1 MEDEE
6 RKVDLSHRTI
16 QDEQAR
22 LRKKRQKAENVFAV
36 FKKPL
41 HESLTSV
48 LPVML
53 IVLVLCFTIA
63 PVPNNAMVAF
73 LLGGVMLIAGMGL
86 FTLGSEMSMI
96 PLGQAVGSEITRR
109 KKVWIITVVG
119 FLIGM
124 IITVAEPDLQVLAN
138 QVPAIENNVIIWS
151 VAVGVGVFLV
161 IALLRI
167 VLGIQLRWLLIG
179 FYAIV
184 FTLAMFVSP
193 DFWAVAFDSGG
204 VTTGPMTV
212 PFIMALGVGVCAV
225 RSDKQAGGD
234 SFGLVALCSIGPI
247 ITVLILGLLYKP
259 DGSAYTA
266 AVMPDAKD
274 TVEMFDLYLSEIPH
288 YLKETASALLP
299 IGAFLILFQLV
310 TRRLKRKE
318 ILHMVIGLVYV
329 YIGLT
334 IFLMGVNVGFMP
346 VGSFLGGSIASH
358 TYNWILIPIAMVI
371 GYFIVQAEPAVH
383 VLNKQVEEITA
394 GSIPAHAMNLALS
407 VGVAISL
414 GLAMIRVL
422 TGISI
427 MWFLVPGYVLSLA
440 LSFVVPQIFT
450 SVAFDSGGV
459 ASGPMTATFLLPFAL
474 GACNAVGGNL
484 VTDAFGVVAMVAMT
498 PLVTIQLL
506 GLNRLYL
513 MITITNRVMGATH
526 FLDFYRAFGAPV
538 VFTALGRGTASNDVL
553 SYLGLEA
560 TEKSVMFSV
569 VTPAVKE
576 VLMRELVDTM
586 RIDRPGSG
594 IAVCLHLSSVGGRTA
609 LNYLISGK
617 SDAQPDMT
625 VKEEEQM
632 NENAYQLIVA
642 ITNTGYTDA
651 VMEAASAAGA
661 RGGTVIHARATDAGN
676 TNKFFGMAISEEREM
691 IFLVTSADKRAAIM
705 QSIMEKAGAHTEA
718 QTVTFS
724 VPLDDAAGLYSANS
738 N

>member
-1 MEDEE
+1 
-6 RKVDLSHRTI
+6 
-16 QDEQAR
+16 
-22 LRKKRQKAENVFAV
+22 
-36 FKKPL
+36 
-41 HESLTSV
+41 
-48 LPVML
+48 ML

-73 LLGGVMLIAGMGL
+73 LLGGVMLIVGMGL

-109 KKVWIITVVG
+109 RKVWIIAAVG

-167 VLGIQLRWLLIG
+167 VLGIQLRWLLG
-179 FYAIV
+179 FYIV
-184 FTLAMFVSP
+184 VFGLAMFVSP

-225 RSDKQAGGD
+225 RSDKKAGGD

-318 ILHMVIGLVYV
+318 IVHMVIGLVYV

-334 IFLMGVNVGFMP
+334 VFLMGVNVGFMP

-358 TYNWILIPIAMVI
+358 EYNWILIPIAMVI

-394 GSIPAHAMNLALS
+394 GAIPAHAMNMALS
-407 VGVAISL
+407 VGVALSL

-427 MWFLVPGYVLSLA
+427 MWFLIPGYAISLA
-440 LSFVVPQIFT
+440 LSFVVPHIFT

-474 GACNAVGGNL
+474 GACDAVGGNL

-506 GLNRLYL
+506 GLSYQRKL
-513 MITITNRVMGATH
+513 R
-526 FLDFYRAFGAPV
+526 RAPAPAAPV
-538 VFTALGRGTASNDVL
+538 
-553 SYLGLEA
+553 
-560 TEKSVMFSV
+560 
-569 VTPAVKE
+569 AVE
-576 VLMRELVDTM
+576 EL
-586 RIDRPGSG
+586 IEL
-594 IAVCLHLSSVGGRTA
+594 C
-609 LNYLISGK
+609 
-617 SDAQPDMT
+617 
-625 VKEEEQM
+625 
-632 NENAYQLIVA
+632 
-642 ITNTGYTDA
+642 
-651 VMEAASAAGA
+651 
-661 RGGTVIHARATDAGN
+661 
-676 TNKFFGMAISEEREM
+676 
-691 IFLVTSADKRAAIM
+691 
-705 QSIMEKAGAHTEA
+705 
-718 QTVTFS
+718 
-724 VPLDDAAGLYSANS
+724 
-738 N
+738 

>member
-1 MEDEE
+1 MYQKQILMEKLKEA
-6 RKVDLSHRTI
+6 T
-16 QDEQAR
+16 A
-22 LRKKRQKAENVFAV
+22 
-36 FKKPL
+36 
-41 HESLTSV
+41 SV
-48 LPVML
+48 LPISLIVMAISFVLVPVDAGLMLSFVIATAML
-53 IVLVLCFTIA
+53 IL
-63 PVPNNAMVAF
+63 
-73 LLGGVMLIAGMGL
+73 GMGL
-86 FTLGSEMSMI
+86 FTLGADMSMSRI
-96 PLGQAVGSEITRR
+96 GNYMGSKLTKSRKLPLIL
-109 KKVWIITVVG
+109 TVSFALGVA
-119 FLIGM
+119 
-124 IITVAEPDLQVLAN
+124 ITVAEPDLQVLAN

-474 GACNAVGGNL
+474 GACDAVGGNL

-506 GLNRLYL
+506 GLSYQRKL
-513 MITITNRVMGATH
+513 R
-526 FLDFYRAFGAPV
+526 RAPAPAAPV
-538 VFTALGRGTASNDVL
+538 
-553 SYLGLEA
+553 
-560 TEKSVMFSV
+560 
-569 VTPAVKE
+569 AVE
-576 VLMRELVDTM
+576 EL
-586 RIDRPGSG
+586 IEL
-594 IAVCLHLSSVGGRTA
+594 C
-609 LNYLISGK
+609 
-617 SDAQPDMT
+617 
-625 VKEEEQM
+625 
-632 NENAYQLIVA
+632 
-642 ITNTGYTDA
+642 
-651 VMEAASAAGA
+651 
-661 RGGTVIHARATDAGN
+661 
-676 TNKFFGMAISEEREM
+676 
-691 IFLVTSADKRAAIM
+691 
-705 QSIMEKAGAHTEA
+705 
-718 QTVTFS
+718 
-724 VPLDDAAGLYSANS
+724 
-738 N
+738 